1 MARRLPP
8 LNSLRAFDAASRHA
22 SFTRAAEEL
31 FVTQGAVSRQV
42 AALEAWLKV
51 QLFARSPR
59 GIELTPKGAVFFRSV
74 RGALDQIEHG
84 ARQLQQKPDEKTLRL
99 KVPPTFA
106 IRWLVPRLALFH
118 ASEPALDV
126 QITTSHQ
133 PVNFRREDVDA
144 CIHSDMHPLT
154 DAQCFRLFGEMLLP
168 VCSPALRARGPRLAK
183 PGDLAQHVLVCS
195 LHRPRDWPTWL
206 AAAGI
211 RDIDGNHGIKVEN
224 SALAYQAAIDGLGV
238 VIAQRSFV
246 EDDLKTGR
254 LVAPFALEVPG
265 DGAYYL
271 AYPGERSKSDGVAAF
286 ETWIMREAAKT
297 EEALAA
303 QQQAAA
309 IESRARMF
317 YTAARDA
324 P

>member
-31 FVTQGAVSRQV
+31 FVTQGAVSRHV
-42 AALEAWLKV
+42 AALEAFLKV
-51 QLFARSPR
+51 QLFTRSPR

-84 ARQLQQKPDEKTLRL
+84 ARQLQQKPDERTLRV

-106 IRWLVPRLALFH
+106 IRWLVPRLARFH
-118 ASEPALDV
+118 AAEPTLDV

-144 CIHSDMHPLT
+144 CIHSDTQPLH
-154 DAQCFRLFGEMLLP
+154 DAQCRRLFGEMLLP
-168 VCSPALRARGPRLAK
+168 VCSRALLERGPRLDA
-183 PGDLAQHVLVCS
+183 PRDLAHHVLVCS

-206 AAAGI
+206 GAAGI
-211 RDIDGNHGIKVEN
+211 REFDGNNGIKVEN

-246 EDDLKTGR
+246 EDDLRSGR
-254 LVAPFALEVPG
+254 LVAPFALQVPG
-265 DGAYYL
+265 DGAYFL
-271 AYPGERSKSDGVAAF
+271 AYPMERTQSPGVAAF
-286 ETWIMREAAKT
+286 EAWVVREAART

-303 QQQAAA
+303 A
-309 IESRARMF
+309 
-317 YTAARDA
+317 
-324 P
+324 